1 MAGGKLGSS
10 FGNFGGGA
18 VSNSYSDSSTGFNT
32 AATDNTNLQFRNM
45 STPNFSAMAAQPP
58 SGGGGFMSALGGIG
72 GALAAANP
80 VIGAVSAI
88 AGFFTSMSARRRAR
102 RQARAQKRRAIKSE
116 DLLMGAARNVVSDIK
131 QQDLFTGRAFDIAQQ
146 RGVRSYTG
154 SMREGNIQL
163 GATNLAGSGSGSRQI
178 QQMNQEFSSAQDA
191 ATLGLESDR
200 YQLDQ
205 QKESRLRDIQGNLLE
220 LSAYSGRNMNVLDMM
235 ED

>member
-1 MAGGKLGSS
+1 MGGGNVGTS
-10 FGNFGGGA
+10 FGNLGGGA

-32 AATDNTNLQFRNM
+32 GSSNSLQFRNM

-58 SGGGGFMSALGGIG
+58 SGGSAFMSALGGIG

-102 RQARAQKRRAIKSE
+102 RQARARKRRAIKSE

-146 RGVRSYTG
+146 KGVRSYTG

-163 GATNLAGSGSGSRQI
+163 GATNLAGSGSGLRQI

-205 QKESRLRDIQGNLLE
+205 QKESRLRDIQSNLLE
-220 LSAYSGRNMNVLDMM
+220 LSAHSGRNMNVLDMM